1 MGPAQGD
8 AGVRA
13 SVVGADGSAAAIL
26 QLPAGGSRIPI
37 THDVIDRKLHRARM
51 DGQAVFKL
59 AVRIVPDA
67 VHDVVRASGLTLED
81 ITAIIPHQANQRI
94 LDAMTRALNVPE
106 TRVVSTI
113 ERYGNTSAASIPLS
127 MWEARSDG
135 RIKDGSHLVLVG
147 FGGGFTWSAC
157 VLTWG
162 R

>member
-1 MGPAQGD
+1 MGPSTGE

-13 SVVGADGSAAAIL
+13 SVVGADGAAAAIL

-37 THDVIDRKLHRARM
+37 THEVIDQKLHRARM

-59 AVRIVPDA
+59 AVRVVPDA
-67 VHDVVRASGLTLED
+67 VREVVRAAGLTLDD

-94 LDAMTRALNVPE
+94 LDAVTRALNVPE
-106 TRVVSTI
+106 ERVISTI
-113 ERYGNTSAASIPLS
+113 AQYGNTSAASIPLS
-127 MWEARSDG
+127 LWEARRDG
-135 RIKDGSHLVLVG
+135 RVQDGAHVVLVG